1 MQRPH
6 CSLSSC
12 LRDDFVVAVVAGE
25 AGSVVLPRRAFDFV
39 ALAEPRHLD
48 KSSRCLLA
56 QVSTIPHLPCRKMY

>member
-6 CSLSSC
+6 CSRSSC

-39 ALAEPRHLD
+39 ALAEAR
-48 KSSRCLLA
+48 
-56 QVSTIPHLPCRKMY
+56 STP